1 MKEKVYYAARINLS
15 GRADLVLFG
24 ANICIEKRLT
34 DKQAKHAIQ
43 KAIAHQLLQGSDGEN
58 TQLPLCTREKRFLYN
73 LCGGDT
79 GWELR
84 NAEMAKVLFINWRM
98 GNGAPSEQSAMT
110 LPG

>member
-43 KAIAHQLLQGSDGEN
+43 KAIAHQLLQLMGKRSISVIY
-58 TQLPLCTREKRFLYN
+58 QRKKIPLQSS
-73 LCGGDT
+73 
-79 GWELR
+79 
-84 NAEMAKVLFINWRM
+84 WR
-98 GNGAPSEQSAMT
+98 
-110 LPG
+110 